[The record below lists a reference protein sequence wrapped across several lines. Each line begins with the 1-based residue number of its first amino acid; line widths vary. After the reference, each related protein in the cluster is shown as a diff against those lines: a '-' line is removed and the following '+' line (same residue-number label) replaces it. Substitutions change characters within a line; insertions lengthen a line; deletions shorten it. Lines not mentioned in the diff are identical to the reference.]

1 MGGCRPCRSNRLGK
15 DRGRFP
21 WFEGLQGALPWSHQR
36 VYGLGSVGRPT
47 WVVNGCYRPPDEEEE
62 GAEALF
68 MQHKEA
74 SCLQAVVLTGGFTHP
89 DVCWMG
95 STAGL
100 QQCRRFL
107 EYTNNLWT
115 QVTEEQSKKK
125 QDHSPGLQESRLQ
138 PVCIAAWKN
147 PLGYSPGKKRAA

>member
-1 MGGCRPCRSNRLGK
+1 
-15 DRGRFP
+15 
-21 WFEGLQGALPWSHQR
+21 
-36 VYGLGSVGRPT
+36 
-47 WVVNGCYRPPDEEEE
+47 
-62 GAEALF
+62 